1 MRILITTWSFPGHIN
16 PTVALARALAE
27 RGHEVAFCTGER
39 ARAIIE
45 RQGFPLYTFR
55 YLDEEKVYAT
65 VFSPISRSML
75 TRAAVL
81 REWMLETLPDQVRDQ
96 ERVLA
101 DWKPDLVVSDVTM
114 WGTPLV
120 LHELTGVPC
129 VICSFA
135 PGCMIPSSQVPP
147 WGLGLPSPRNW
158 WTRLLCWTT
167 QLVTEQHVAGFR
179 RAANQMRDQFGLPPL
194 KIPVHEYLARLPLYL
209 VPSVPELDYNRDG
222 LPPSVHYI
230 GPLIWNDTGRGNASQ
245 WLRTLPRERPWVHVT
260 EGTMHVYKPFL
271 LRAAARGLA
280 NLPIEVIMTTGD
292 YRDPE
297 ALDLGQLA
305 SNVHLQPWIPHTELF
320 SRTDVVITTG
330 GAGTVLTALEAGIP
344 LLIIPTEWDKPDNA
358 QRVVEAGAAI
368 RISPGRCTPER
379 LREAVQRLLSD
390 PTYRDNAR
398 RLGRILKGFNGPHN
412 AAQLIE
418 DTFPHLNREMAA
430 GTSVVRMR
438 RR

>member
-1 MRILITTWSFPGHIN
+1 LRILITAWSFPGHIN

-39 ARAIIE
+39 ARATIE
-45 RQGFPLYTFR
+45 RQGFAFYPFL

-81 REWMLETLPDQVRDQ
+81 REWMIETLPDQVRDQ
-96 ERVLA
+96 EFVLA
-101 DWKPDLVVSDVTM
+101 DWKPDLVISDVTM

-129 VICSFA
+129 VICSLA
-135 PGCMIPSSQVPP
+135 PGCMIPSPDVPP
-147 WGLGLPSPRNW
+147 WGMGLPSPRNW
-158 WTRLLCWTT
+158 WTRLLCRTT
-167 QLVTEQHVAGFR
+167 HLLTERHVAGFR
-179 RAANQMRDQFGLPPL
+179 RAANEMRAHFGLPPL
-194 KIPVHEYLARLPLYL
+194 AIPVHEYLAGMPLYL

-222 LPPSVHYI
+222 LPPSVHYV
-230 GPLIWNDTGRGNASQ
+230 GPLIWNDTKRASASQ

-280 NLPIEVIMTTGD
+280 DLPMEVIMTTGD
-292 YRDPE
+292 FRDPE
-297 ALDLGQLA
+297 ALDLGALA
-305 SNVHLQPWIPHTELF
+305 SNVHLQHWIPHTELF

-330 GAGTVLTALEAGIP
+330 GAGTVLTALAAGIP
-344 LLIIPTEWDKPDNA
+344 LVIVPTEWDKPDNA

-368 RISPGRCTPER
+368 RISPGRCSPQR
-379 LREAVQRLLSD
+379 LREAVERLLLD
-390 PTYRDNAR
+390 PTYRDNAK
-398 RLGRILKGFNGPHN
+398 RLGRILRGLNGPRN

-418 DTFPHLNREMAA
+418 ETFPHLNREMMAS
-430 GTSVVRMR
+430 TPVLRTR